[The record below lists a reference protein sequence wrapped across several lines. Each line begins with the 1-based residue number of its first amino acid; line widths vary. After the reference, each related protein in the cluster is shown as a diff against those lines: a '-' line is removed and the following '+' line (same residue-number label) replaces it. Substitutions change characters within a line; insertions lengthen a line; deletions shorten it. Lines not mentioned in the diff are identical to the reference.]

1 MIAAKYGDMAIPEQ
15 GKNLRIKREIDPL
28 INSEICVTVTTIINC
43 MCR

>member
-15 GKNLRIKREIDPL
+15 GKNVRIKREIDP